1 MRNLQNTPIL
11 HTTRPNA
18 RRSGGDK
25 YRDQVIALLSEKG
38 YQVSD
43 STYRQ
48 DMKEASDLLLNGEGC
63 AMRIRSEKALQRWPD
78 EFTIRA
84 SRPDAGLAA
93 GMRMPD
99 TEFQKIMD
107 GHAKYAVYGFT
118 DSTDQVVLMRLLDLD
133 VFRDSIMRD
142 TERYDR
148 DMRFGVDGVG
158 YLVFNIREFP
168 ASLVQQTW
176 DYRH

>member
-1 MRNLQNTPIL
+1 MRNLQETPVL
-11 HTTRPNA
+11 HTRPNP

-38 YQVSD
+38 YAVSD

-48 DMKEASDLLLNGEGC
+48 DMKEASDLLLNGAGC

-84 SRPDAGLAA
+84 SRPGYGA
-93 GMRMPD
+93 D
-99 TEFQKIMD
+99 TEFMKIMN

-118 DSTDQVVLMRLLDLD
+118 ESTDKVVLMRLLDLD
-133 VFRDSIMRD
+133 VFRDSILHY
-142 TERYDR
+142 TSRYDR
-148 DMRFGVDGVG
+148 DMRIGNDGVG
-158 YLVFNIREFP
+158 YLVFSIREFP
-168 ASLVQQTW
+168 SSLVQQTW